1 MIRSAGS
8 YLYSSYVHL
17 SGPTSEHP
25 ERQTNTWPFTITCTE
40 KSPRRLFLLGH
51 FCSHTLCSWQRLC
64 WRRFNYNVGAAFTFM
79 PLQLGLSSRPCYGSM
94 CKQPPAGVE
103 YPLVGNSSCRLC
115 LTTNTLSAEHP
126 HTYDSTISRRF
137 WSAPADATFM
147 HFTNWIFHLHS
158 SQDCSIRSSPTE
170 DKGERVSLTT

>member
-1 MIRSAGS
+1 
-8 YLYSSYVHL
+8 
-17 SGPTSEHP
+17 
-25 ERQTNTWPFTITCTE
+25 
-40 KSPRRLFLLGH
+40 
-51 FCSHTLCSWQRLC
+51 
-64 WRRFNYNVGAAFTFM
+64 M

-147 HFTNWIFHLHS
+147 QLAKAEWGMPHERRIVVIFISFSAILLKEITYAGRGPK
-158 SQDCSIRSSPTE
+158 QIAIIC
-170 DKGERVSLTT
+170 